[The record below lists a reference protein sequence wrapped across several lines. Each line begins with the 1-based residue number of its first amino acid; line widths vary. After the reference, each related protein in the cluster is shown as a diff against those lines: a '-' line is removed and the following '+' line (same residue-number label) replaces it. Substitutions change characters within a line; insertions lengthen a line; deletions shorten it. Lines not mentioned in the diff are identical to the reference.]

1 MTLPGTYAEAL
12 ALAIL
17 TMICW
22 GSWANTVKLTGRWR
36 FELFYFD
43 YSFGV
48 FLAALIAGATFGS
61 LGDAPPEATG
71 VTFSL
76 WDNLAVAWNTSI
88 AYGVGA
94 GIVFNLANMLL
105 VAAIAVAGMSVAFPI
120 GIGLAL
126 IIGVALNQ
134 LIRPA
139 GSPALLFGGAL
150 LVLLAIV
157 ASALAHAAHARK
169 KAASAA
175 DAEPRTPAR
184 GARTARAPGGGSQ
197 RRGPSAALGIVLSL
211 VSGVLMGLFY
221 PLLELSR
228 RSEMGLGAYAAA
240 LCFAGGVLVS
250 TPVFNLVLMNI
261 PVEGEPVSFRHY
273 LSGSMKQHGLGILGG
288 AIWSAGL
295 VSNLAAA
302 SAPASVNLGPAVS
315 YALGQ
320 GATLISTL
328 WGLLLWKEFAG
339 ASPAVKGRL
348 AVMLLLFAGGLAMV
362 SVAPLYK

>member
-1 MTLPGTYAEAL
+1 MTLPGTYAAAL

-22 GSWANTVKLTGRWR
+22 GSWANTIKLSGRWR

-48 FLAALIAGATFGS
+48 FLAALIAGVTFGS
-61 LGDAPPEATG
+61 IDNAPADAVG

-76 WDNLAVAWNTSI
+76 WDNISIAWKTSI
-88 AYGVGA
+88 AYGIGA
-94 GIVFNLANMLL
+94 GMIFNLANMLL

-126 IIGVALNQ
+126 IIGVVLNQ
-134 LIRPA
+134 IIRPA
-139 GSPALLFGGAL
+139 GHPGLLFGGSF
-150 LVLLAIV
+150 LVLLAII
-157 ASALAHAAHARK
+157 ASALAHAAYAK
-169 KAASAA
+169 TKATPPVEPAPQLPSAA
-175 DAEPRTPAR
+175 RGTVRPLARPA
-184 GARTARAPGGGSQ
+184 G
-197 RRGPSAALGIVLSL
+197 RRGPSPALGIVLSL

-228 RSEMGLGAYAAA
+228 KSEMGLGAYAAA
-240 LCFAGGVLVS
+240 FCFSVGVLVS
-250 TPVFNLVLMNI
+250 TPFFNLVFMNV
-261 PVEGEPVSFRHY
+261 PVQGEPVSFRDY
-273 LSGSMKQHGLGILGG
+273 FAGTLKQHGLGILGG
-288 AIWSAGL
+288 VIWSVGL

-302 SAPASVNLGPAVS
+302 SAPPRINLGPAIS

-328 WGLLLWKEFAG
+328 WGLLVWREFAG
-339 ASPAVKGRL
+339 ASAGVKVRL
-348 AVMLLLFAGGLAMV
+348 AVMLALFIGGLALV
-362 SVAPLYK
+362 SIAPLYK

>member
-1 MTLPGTYAEAL
+1 MTLPGTYAAAL

-22 GSWANTVKLTGRWR
+22 GSWANTVKLAGRWR

-61 LGDAPPEATG
+61 IDNAPPDAAG

-76 WDNLAVAWNTSI
+76 WDNLTIAWNTSI

-94 GIVFNLANMLL
+94 GVLFNLANMLL

-126 IIGVALNQ
+126 IIGVVLNQ
-134 LIRPA
+134 FIRPA
-139 GSPALLFGGAL
+139 GNGLLLFGGSF

-157 ASALAHAAHARK
+157 ASALAHAAHAK
-169 KAASAA
+169 TKAAASVES
-175 DAEPRTPAR
+175 EPPLPSPA
-184 GARTARAPGGGSQ
+184 ARTARPLARARKSS
-197 RRGPSAALGIVLSL
+197 GPSPALGIIISL
-211 VSGVLMGLFY
+211 VSGILMGLFY

-228 RSEMGLGAYAAA
+228 KTEMGLGPYAAA
-240 LCFAGGVLVS
+240 FCFAAGVLVS
-250 TPVFNLVLMNI
+250 TPVFNLFFMNV
-261 PVEGEPVSFRHY
+261 PVQGEPVSFRDY
-273 LSGSMKQHGLGILGG
+273 FTGTFRQHALGILGG
-288 AIWSAGL
+288 VIWCVGL

-302 SAPASVNLGPAVS
+302 SAPARVNLGPAIS

-320 GATLISTL
+320 GATLISAL
-328 WGLLLWKEFAG
+328 WGLLVWKEFAG
-339 ASPAVKGRL
+339 ATTGVKVRL
-348 AVMLLLFAGGLAMV
+348 AVMLLLFVGGLAMV